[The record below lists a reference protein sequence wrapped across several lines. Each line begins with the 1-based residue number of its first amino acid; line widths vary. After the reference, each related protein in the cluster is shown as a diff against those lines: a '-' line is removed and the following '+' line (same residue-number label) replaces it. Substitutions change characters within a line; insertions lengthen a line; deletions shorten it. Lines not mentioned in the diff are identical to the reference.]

1 MLARYGS
8 WGAVPEVFDLRKD
21 NWAAERADLKALLG
35 ERAYEA
41 AAMTTINA
49 HFTDPAYVREIWAGL
64 ERLGFDGGRVLEP
77 GAGAG
82 TFIGLAPATAAM
94 IGVELDPTTAAIA
107 HALYPH
113 ADIRAESFVDTKLR
127 GQDVDAVVG
136 NVPFSNVQLHDPVH
150 NPDRRHSMHNHFI
163 LKSLALTRP
172 GGIVAVLSSSFT
184 LDAGDPSARREMNKL
199 ADLVGAVR
207 LPTGAHKRAAGTEVV
222 TDLLIFRRRE
232 PNVPPR
238 DHTWETVTARSVDG
252 ETVHI
257 NSYFDT
263 RPENILGD
271 VHAGQGMHGSAT
283 LHITTHLDTVPSR
296 LRQAID
302 GIVVDAAERGQLM
315 TPRVEVAAAVAAPRR
330 AADEDLWE
338 GSLVVDGEGFAT
350 VEDGQLAPLKVAKKN
365 TAELRQLLSLRDQ
378 VKSLLELEASTLD
391 ETVEIDDARTKLRE
405 DYRAYANK
413 YGPINRYSYAANG
426 ARLTPEAPRKML
438 QDPFGPPVLALEL
451 FDDEEQT
458 AVEAAILNGRV
469 IAPRPLREGTDSP
482 AEAITLSMER
492 HGRVQ
497 LDTVAYL
504 LGISDTEARD
514 RLGDLVYDD
523 PEDSNRII
531 PAAEYLSGNIAERLD
546 AARAAAEAD
555 PDRYQANV
563 SALEAVLPAPMLPEE
578 IEPRIGAV
586 WIDPATHQQF
596 FRELLRNERL
606 SVSSPLPG
614 TWEVTGGTKYGVLST
629 ETWGTEQKA
638 AHELIKSL
646 LNQTPIKVERE
657 MENGDRT
664 VKVLDPEAT
673 AAATAKAEE
682 IQERFAEWV
691 WEDPERST
699 RLAAEYNRRFN
710 SIVLRNYDQAGDY
723 LTFPG
728 MVEGWSP
735 RPHQRAAVARI
746 ISEPSVGLFHQ
757 VGAGKTA
764 EMVMGAM
771 ELKRM
776 GLVNKPAVVVPNHM
790 LKQFA
795 REWLQIYPQARILA
809 AGTADLQKD
818 KRRLFVARAA
828 ANDWDAVVLTQ
839 TAFQSL
845 PLSAEATEEYI
856 HTELAA
862 YEEALQAA
870 QEAGLEGTSVKRI
883 QKAIASR
890 TEALKSQADITRDAG
905 ITFEQTGI
913 DYLFVDEA
921 HMYKSLFTPTTLDVN
936 PNPSKKATDLHMKL
950 GLLRQRNGDRVGTL
964 ATATPLA
971 NSIVEAYTTQRYLRP
986 DLLQAAGIRT
996 FDEWAATFATMAA
1009 DVEVDVAGRLKM
1021 KPRLAKFQNVPEM
1034 LRMWHVSADVKTQ
1047 DDLNLPIP
1055 EITVREDGKR
1065 LPATHTIT
1073 PSRQLVGFFQ
1083 HLAQR
1088 ADAAKGQRAEKGT
1101 DNMLAIATD
1110 GRKAAVDAQLA
1121 GLPADTTG
1129 VTKADVI
1136 AENVHRIWERT
1147 QEREYINPET
1157 GEPSPVRGALQ
1168 LVFSDYGTPTSD
1180 GSYSI
1185 YEDLRTKLV
1194 ARGMDPATIR
1204 FMHEARN
1211 DREKDQLFA
1220 AARAGHVAVLIG
1232 STEKMGMG
1240 TNVQARAVALHH
1252 VDCPWRPADVEQR
1265 EGRILR
1271 QGNQNPEVELHRYV
1285 VERSFDAF
1293 MWQTVERKARFIAQV
1308 MRGSLDARE
1317 IEDVGDAA
1325 ISAAETKAI
1334 ATGNPLLLDQVQTN
1348 DELQKLRRL
1357 ERAHN
1362 RSQSNLIRSREHAQ
1376 RRAVVLA
1383 RDIGRLEQAVDQ
1395 VVSTSG
1401 DDFAIQLSTDG
1412 GYGRSWE
1419 RHTKR
1424 TDAAHAIGQW
1434 AQQARLAA
1442 RSYSGNL
1449 GEVAKI
1455 GAFTVVAELVAVPG
1469 TPEATVKFSIDGI
1482 PDAEAAATRR
1492 DVLAGNLGVV
1502 TRLENLQ
1509 ASIPTIL
1516 DRTQELL
1523 TENELNLADAEQRI
1537 GQPFKH
1543 TEQLAEVQARADA
1556 ITAQLVEQERGPETP
1571 APSPRKALVSE
1582 IRTDEWWKDRQAA
1595 EVRRLLD
1602 DAGSTKEQDP
1612 DSAALYG
1619 ALSAEIRRRYPESV
1633 ARHFGIDGPSG
1644 GRTGHDSRSDT
1655 GPVLPPSMES
1665 RGPSLG

>member
-1 MLARYGS
+1 M
-8 WGAVPEVFDLRKD
+8 PDVFDLRKD
-21 NWAAERADLKALLG
+21 NWADERAELKQLLG
-35 ERAYEA
+35 DDAYNA

-82 TFIGLAPATAAM
+82 TFIGLAPDAAAM

-107 HALYPH
+107 RALYPH
-113 ADIRAESFVDTKLR
+113 ADIRTESFVDTKLR
-127 GQDVDAVVG
+127 GQLVDAVVG
-136 NVPFSNVQLHDPVH
+136 NVPFANVQLHDPVH
-150 NPDRRHSMHNHFI
+150 NPDRRHTMHNHFI

-184 LDAGDPSARREMNKL
+184 LDAGDPSARREMNRL

-232 PNVPPR
+232 PGIAPR

-263 RPENILGD
+263 RAENILGD
-271 VHAGQGMHGSAT
+271 VHAGQGMHGGAT
-283 LHITTHLDTVPSR
+283 LHVTTHLDTVPSR

-302 GIVVDAAERGQLM
+302 GIVVDATARGQLM
-315 TPRVEVAAAVAAPRR
+315 TPRSTAVAADVAPRR
-330 AADEDLWE
+330 DADEDLWE

-365 TAELRQLLSLRDQ
+365 VAELRQLLSLRDQ
-378 VKSLLELEASTLD
+378 VKTLLELEASTLD
-391 ETVEIDDARTKLRE
+391 ESVEIDEARTQLRD
-405 DYRAYANK
+405 DYRAYAGK

-458 AVEAAILNGRV
+458 ASEAAILNGRV
-469 IAPRPLREGTDSP
+469 IAPRPLRDGTDSP

-504 LGISDTEARD
+504 LGVSENEARE

-523 PEDSNRII
+523 PEDQNRII

-546 AARAAAEAD
+546 AARAAAETDA
-555 PDRYQANV
+555 DRYQANV
-563 SALEAVLPAPMLPEE
+563 TALEEVLPAPMLPEE
-578 IEPRIGAV
+578 IEPRISAV

-596 FRELLRNERL
+596 FRQLLRNDRL
-606 SVSSPLPG
+606 NVSSPLPG
-614 TWEVTGGTKYGVLST
+614 TWEVTGGTKQGVLST
-629 ETWGTEQKA
+629 ETWGTEHKA
-638 AHELIKSL
+638 AHEIIRSL
-646 LNQTPIKVERE
+646 LNQTPIKVEHE
-657 MENGDRT
+657 IESGDRT
-664 VKVLDPEAT
+664 VKVLDAEAT

-691 WEDPERST
+691 WEDPERSA

-728 MVEGWSP
+728 MVEGWKP

-746 ISEPSVGLFHQ
+746 ISEPAVGLFHQ

-776 GLVNKPAVVVPNHM
+776 GLVNKPVVVVPNHM

-845 PLSAEATEEYI
+845 PLSVEATEQYI
-856 HTELAA
+856 RTELSA
-862 YEEALQAA
+862 YDEALQAA

-950 GLLRQRNGDRVGTL
+950 GLLRERNGDRVGTL

-996 FDEWAATFATMAA
+996 FDEWAATFASTAQ

-1021 KPRLAKFQNVPEM
+1021 KQRLAKFQNVPEM

-1047 DDLNLPIP
+1047 EDLNLPIP
-1055 EITVREDGKR
+1055 EITAREDGKH
-1065 LPATHTIT
+1065 LPVTHTIT
-1073 PSRQLVGFFQ
+1073 PSSQLVQFFES
-1083 HLAQR
+1083 LSER
-1088 ADAAKGQRAEKGT
+1088 ADAAKGHRAEKGA

-1129 VTKADVI
+1129 VTKADVV
-1136 AENVHRIWERT
+1136 AENIHRIWESTRD
-1147 QEREYINPET
+1147 REYVNADT
-1157 GEPSPVRGALQ
+1157 GEPSPVRGGLQ
-1168 LVFSDYGTPTSD
+1168 LVFSDFGTPTSD

-1185 YEDLRTKLV
+1185 YDDLRTKLV
-1194 ARGMDPATIR
+1194 VRGMDPASIR

-1211 DREKDQLFA
+1211 DREKDQLFS
-1220 AARAGHVAVLIG
+1220 AARAGHIAVLVG

-1252 VDCPWRPADVEQR
+1252 VDCPWRPSDVEQR

-1271 QGNQNPEVELHRYV
+1271 QGNQNAEVSLHRYV

-1362 RSQSNLIRSREHAQ
+1362 RSQSNLVRSRGYAQ
-1376 RRAVVLA
+1376 QRATVLV
-1383 RDIGRLEQAVDQ
+1383 RDVERLERAAAQMVT
-1395 VVSTSG
+1395 TSG
-1401 DDFAIQLSTDG
+1401 DDFAIQVTRDG

-1424 TDAAHAIGQW
+1424 TDAAHALGQW
-1434 AQQARLAA
+1434 AVQARISA
-1442 RSYSGNL
+1442 RSYSSQL
-1449 GEVAKI
+1449 GDIAKI
-1455 GAFTVVAELVAVPG
+1455 GPFTVSAELIAVQG
-1469 TPEATVKFSIDGI
+1469 MTDATVKFALNGV
-1482 PDAEAAATRR
+1482 PGAEATAMRSEI
-1492 DVLAGNLGVV
+1492 LSGNMGVV

-1509 ASIPTIL
+1509 ASLPTVL
-1516 DRTQELL
+1516 ERTRELV
-1523 TENELNLADAEQRI
+1523 TENELNLVDAEQRI

-1543 TEQLAEVQARADA
+1543 ADQLADVQARSDA
-1556 ITAQLVEQERGPETP
+1556 IAAQLVEQERGSEVTV
-1571 APSPRKALVSE
+1571 PSPRAALLEE
-1582 IRTDEWWKDRQAA
+1582 IRTDAWWVNRQASD
-1595 EVRRLLD
+1595 VRELLD
-1602 DAGSTKEQDP
+1602 NVRVARDRDP
-1612 DSAALYG
+1612 SAAALYEAVSG
-1619 ALSAEIRRRYPESV
+1619 EIRRRYPESV
-1633 ARHFGIDGPSG
+1633 ARHFGVEKVPTD
-1644 GRTGHDSRSDT
+1644 RTAHDSPAET
-1655 GPVLPPSMES
+1655 GPVLPP
-1665 RGPSLG
+1665 RGDAVGPHLR